1 MRRIIKTIV
10 LILCCIICISCSNKE
25 KIKTE
30 QIYAFNTTIDISITS
45 SKDNLDEACQ
55 KIKELLYLYS
65 DLCDCYSEKD
75 FNNIYTINHTN
86 EFVEVDSHL
95 INLLK
100 KALLLQ
106 TETNG
111 YFNILIGEVS
121 NIYKELIKT
130 SDLSL
135 LNGIE
140 DKVSDMN
147 SSTIEIVDNTVKRV
161 GNATIDL
168 GGIAKGYAL
177 KEVEKVLKEYEITTY
192 LINAGYS
199 SILLGSKSG
208 KDYKVGLRYTKDTV
222 LNLQNMVVT
231 TSSIEEQKVVIDGNV
246 YHHLVNPKTGY
257 CENKYSTI
265 YLVGSDACMLDAY
278 STAFFSMDLED
289 IKRLCEAKNIK
300 YIIYNNTNLLA
311 SNN

>member
-1 MRRIIKTIV
+1 MKKVVISLLIV
-10 LILCCIICISCSNKE
+10 VLLLLTSCSGKE
-25 KIKTE
+25 IIITDS
-30 QIYAFNTTIDISITS
+30 IYAFCTTIEITLGAS
-45 SKDNLDEACQ
+45 NGKVDEACQ

-65 DLCDCYSEKD
+65 DLSDCYTEKE

-86 EFVEVDSHL
+86 EFVEVDARL
-95 INLLK
+95 INLLQE
-100 KALLLQ
+100 ALLFQ
-106 TETNG
+106 NETDG

-121 NIYKELIKT
+121 NIYKDLIRT

-135 LNGIE
+135 LDGMV
-140 DKVSDMN
+140 DKVNDVNN
-147 SSTIEIVDNTVKRV
+147 SSLEIEGNIVKRV

-177 KEVEKVLKEYEITTY
+177 EEAKKILKEYEITTY

-231 TSSIEEQKVVIDGNV
+231 TSSIEEQKITIDGQV

>member
-1 MRRIIKTIV
+1 MCDRFAE
-10 LILCCIICISCSNKE
+10 KE
-25 KIKTE
+25 M
-30 QIYAFNTTIDISITS
+30 
-45 SKDNLDEACQ
+45 
-55 KIKELLYLYS
+55 
-65 DLCDCYSEKD
+65 
-75 FNNIYTINHTN
+75 NNIYTINQTN

-95 INLLK
+95 IS
-100 KALLLQ
+100 LLQ
-106 TETNG
+106 EAILLQEETNG
-111 YFNILIGEVS
+111 YFNILVGEVS

-140 DKVSDMN
+140 DKVNDINN
-147 SSTIEIVDNTVKRV
+147 SSIEIVGNNVKRV

-177 KEVEKVLKEYEITTY
+177 KEVEKVLREYGITTY

-199 SILLGSKSG
+199 SILLGSKNG
-208 KDYKVGLRYTKDTV
+208 KDYKVGLRYTKDTI

-265 YLVGSDACMLDAY
+265 YLIGSDASRLDAY
-278 STAFFSMDLED
+278 STAFFNMNLED
-289 IKRLCEAKNIK
+289 IKHLCEAKNIK